1 MMGRLGEASNIYGG
15 RGNEDRG
22 LTSTGEE
29 AQYTQFVYNVEGGR
43 GGDFPALVYIQY
55 VLYKETALTII
66 GLPVHAVGR
75 LN

>member
-1 MMGRLGEASNIYGG
+1 MMGRVGEASNIYGG

-43 GGDFPALVYIQY
+43 GGGIS
-55 VLYKETALTII
+55 
-66 GLPVHAVGR
+66 LPLCTYNMFCIKRPHLQLLACQCMLLAG
-75 LN
+75 

>member
-43 GGDFPALVYIQY
+43 GGGGFPCPCVH
-55 VLYKETALTII
+55 TICF
-66 GLPVHAVGR
+66 V
-75 LN
+75 